1 MTKPMKFEIRDA
13 EWAQDIQ
20 NGLDQYMMGLYE
32 SVDAEEGT
40 PEAEKAN
47 ETESGLPFCSCNVC
61 ETREILS
68 FVAPRIIRGYLDKK
82 IGFVE
87 VGDDWNGRIIEV
99 PTNLKHD

>member
-13 EWAQDIQ
+13 EWAKDIQ
-20 NGLDQYMMGLYE
+20 NGLDEYMMGLYE

-47 ETESGLPFCSCNVC
+47 ETESGLPFCACGTC

-68 FVAPRIIRGYLDKK
+68 YVAPRIIRGYLDKK

-87 VGDDWNGRIIEV
+87 VDDDWDGNIIEV
-99 PTNLKHD
+99 SSALKHD

>member
-13 EWAQDIQ
+13 LWAQEIQ

-47 ETESGLPFCSCNVC
+47 ETESGLPFCACGTC

-68 FVAPRIIRGYLDKK
+68 FVAPRIIKGYLDKK

-87 VGDDWNGRIIEV
+87 VGDDWDGKTIEV
-99 PTNLKHD
+99 SSTLKHD

>member
-1 MTKPMKFEIRDA
+1 MKFEIRDA
-13 EWAQDIQ
+13 QWAQDIQ
-20 NGLDQYMMGLYE
+20 NGLDEYMLGLYE

-47 ETESGLPFCSCNVC
+47 ETESGLPFCACGTC

-68 FVAPRIIRGYLDKK
+68 YVAPRIIRGYLDKK

-87 VGDDWNGRIIEV
+87 VDDDWDGNIIEV
-99 PTNLKHD
+99 SSTLKHD